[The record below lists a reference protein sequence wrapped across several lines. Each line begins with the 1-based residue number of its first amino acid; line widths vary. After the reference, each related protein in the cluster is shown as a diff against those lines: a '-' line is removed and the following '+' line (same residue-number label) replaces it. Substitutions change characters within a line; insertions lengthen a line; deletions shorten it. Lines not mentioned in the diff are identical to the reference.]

1 MAITYK
7 ELIFLK
13 YCSKKNSFRDTLCL
27 GNQSIAYS
35 SGFKDVLP
43 GSSIDRNTNLLD
55 LLKIAFGSLSL
66 ETVDVSNY
74 EGASL
79 IYDLNNKINIDKK
92 FDTTI
97 DIGTSYF
104 IYDVKT
110 CFQNIINLTK
120 IGESIIHVLPSNNF
134 CNLGLYQFSPD
145 FFYQLY
151 SKKNGFTNTE
161 VFVSDYSNLFFNK
174 IYKLNYENHSFRNF
188 LPTKG
193 ELVTWVRTEKK
204 EEIKNFELKPIL
216 YETYNVSSKNNITKL
231 SKKKVH
237 FNKKGFLFKSLRLI
251 YYSLKI
257 DYLKEL
263 LYELK
268 IKIVNNKSLFNK
280 KLFTKVDKKYFL
292 D

>member
-27 GNQSIAYS
+27 GNQSVAYS

-43 GSSIDRNTNLLD
+43 SFNIDRNTNLLD

-104 IYDVKT
+104 VYDVKT

-120 IGESIIHVLPSNNF
+120 IGGSIIHVVPSNNF
-134 CNLGLYQFSPD
+134 CNLGFYQFSPD

-174 IYKLNYENHSFRNF
+174 IYKLNYENHNSRHF

-216 YETYNVSSKNNITKL
+216 YETYNDSNKANGSKSL
-231 SKKKVH
+231 KKKVP
-237 FNKKGFLFKSLRLI
+237 FNKKSFIFKFLRFI
-251 YYSLKI
+251 YYFFKI

-263 LYELK
+263 IYLLK
-268 IKIVNNKSLFNK
+268 IKFDNDKNLFDK
-280 KLFTKVDKKYFL
+280 KIFTKLNKKYFL